1 MRRRFDSDMGYQL
14 FTTMKKIKDYT
25 KEQLQQIANTSNSRT
40 AMLINMGYSPSGGTS
55 KNALN
60 QAISDLEIDITHFN
74 SSPKFADSE
83 IFCQNSKYT
92 YRGKIKRKLLSMG
105 VPYKCELCGN
115 TGSWL
120 GKPLTLQLEHKNGI
134 SNDNRLENL
143 CFLCPNCHS
152 QTDTYAGRN
161 K

>member
-1 MRRRFDSDMGYQL
+1 
-14 FTTMKKIKDYT
+14 
-25 KEQLQQIANTSNSRT
+25 
-40 AMLINMGYSPSGGTS
+40 MLINMGYSPSGGTS